1 MDDWEKPT
9 VIRKS
14 RPSGKDARSSTAV
27 NQALASG
34 TASIQKKS
42 IIFLDLSMTSV
53 VSAGGNK
60 QHAGSAVNLSKLE
73 QETEELKGIDPQQFI
88 DVNPIV
94 RTVDTSVSKAIAS
107 GRQQKGLTQK
117 ELATVTVP

>member
-1 MDDWEKPT
+1 
-9 VIRKS
+9 
-14 RPSGKDARSSTAV
+14 
-27 NQALASG
+27 
-34 TASIQKKS
+34 
-42 IIFLDLSMTSV
+42 
-53 VSAGGNK
+53 
-60 QHAGSAVNLSKLE
+60 LSKLE